1 MKLNIKLP
9 QEYEQKWQRI
19 AAFLGKDID
28 LLIVQGI
35 DYVWEHNKKDI
46 VDVERTTARC
56 KRKLAKT
63 EERLKLCGS

>member
-9 QEYEQKWQRI
+9 REYEQKWQRI
-19 AAFLGKDID
+19 AAFLGKDVD
-28 LLIVQGI
+28 LLIAQGI
-35 DYVWEHNKKDI
+35 DYVWEHNEKDI

-63 EERLKLCGS
+63 EEKLKLRGL

>member
-9 QEYEQKWQRI
+9 REYEQKWKRI
-19 AAFLGKDID
+19 AAFFGEDID

-35 DYVWEHNKKDI
+35 DYVWEHNEKDI

-56 KRKLAKT
+56 KRKLATT